1 MEAYPFMKTVMLFY
15 EPYFAPHD
23 EKLLGLFTY
32 VVIKNGFLFEVN
44 GNVRNN
50 GSKKVSSKFRVYK
63 I

>member
-1 MEAYPFMKTVMLFY
+1 MLFY

-50 GSKKVSSKFRVYK
+50 VIKSKFS
-63 I
+63 IWFFN